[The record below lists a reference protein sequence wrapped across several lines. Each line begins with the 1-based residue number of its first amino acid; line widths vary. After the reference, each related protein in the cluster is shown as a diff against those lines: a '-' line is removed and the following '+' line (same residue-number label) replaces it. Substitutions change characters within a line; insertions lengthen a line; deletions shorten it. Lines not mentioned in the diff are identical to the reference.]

1 MNRILLKLAM
11 LLMFILAGFSGWA
24 ALFMTFN
31 AGVWTLILGI
41 LAIFFFFRAL
51 ELVDKINKLG
61 AYYEKPEDTQANK
74 EQSLPKGPG
83 QRAGH
88 GEVNPEEEPDIQELP
103 DEE

>member
-11 LLMFILAGFSGWA
+11 LLMFLLFGFLGWA
-24 ALFMTFN
+24 ALFMVFN
-31 AGVWTLILGI
+31 AGVWNLVLGI

-61 AYYEKPEDTQANK
+61 AYSEERNNK
-74 EQSLPKGPG
+74 EQPMSEGPDKGSRFG
-83 QRAGH
+83 G
-88 GEVNPEEEPDIQELP
+88 VNPEEGPDITELP

>member
-31 AGVWTLILGI
+31 AGVWNLILGI

-74 EQSLPKGPG
+74 EQSLPKG
-83 QRAGH
+83 
-88 GEVNPEEEPDIQELP
+88 NPEEEPDIQELP

>member
-11 LLMFILAGFSGWA
+11 LLMFLLSGFSGWA

-31 AGVWTLILGI
+31 AGVWNLILGI

-61 AYYEKPEDTQANK
+61 AYSEERDNKEHSKPEGPD
-74 EQSLPKGPG
+74 KGPRFG
-83 QRAGH
+83 G
-88 GEVNPEEEPDIQELP
+88 GNPEEEPDIQQLP